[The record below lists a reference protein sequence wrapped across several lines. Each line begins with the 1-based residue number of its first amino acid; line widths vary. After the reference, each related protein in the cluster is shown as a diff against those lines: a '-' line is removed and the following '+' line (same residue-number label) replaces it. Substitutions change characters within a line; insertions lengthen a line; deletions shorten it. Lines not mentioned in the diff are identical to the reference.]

1 MQLNDEEMA
10 HFMGVARER
19 SVGAGTELV
28 AAQDTTDEVFV
39 ILEGMARVAVHSE
52 DGRMIDFADAGPGEL
67 VGFIAALD
75 GGPRT
80 ASVIAKGPMRIAV
93 CNRRSFLQLLD
104 QRSFAD
110 AVMKS
115 LVKQMRGLSERVIE
129 FSTLLVRER
138 LLRELLRRAQAEDQE
153 ATDEGESVRLSP
165 APTHFDLAARIST
178 HREAVSREM
187 SGLSK
192 RGIVKREKGDL
203 VVETGALEDELDSRD
218 L

>member
-1 MQLNDEEMA
+1 MQLSEAEIASFRKVA
-10 HFMGVARER
+10 HDRTI
-19 SVGAGTELV
+19 GAGTELV

-39 ILEGMARVAVHSE
+39 ILEGTARVAVHSE
-52 DGRMIDFADAGPGEL
+52 DGRMIDFADAGPGEI

-80 ASVIAKGPMRIAV
+80 ASVIARGPMRIAV
-93 CNRRSFLQLLD
+93 TDRRSFLKLLD
-104 QRSFAD
+104 ERGFAD
-110 AVMKS
+110 SVIRS

-138 LLRELLRRAQAEDQE
+138 LLRELLRRARTEDAE
-153 ATDEGESVRLSP
+153 ATDEGEAVRLSP

-203 VVETGALEDELDSRD
+203 VVETGALEEELDGRGI
-218 L
+218 